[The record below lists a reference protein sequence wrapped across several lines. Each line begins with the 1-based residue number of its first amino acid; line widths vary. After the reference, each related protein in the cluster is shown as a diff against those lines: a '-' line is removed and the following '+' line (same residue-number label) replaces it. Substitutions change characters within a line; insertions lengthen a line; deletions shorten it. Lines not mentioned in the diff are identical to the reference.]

1 MIFAVLSA
9 ILSHW
14 RRAPL
19 QFISLLAG
27 LALATA
33 LWSGVQA
40 INGEARASYN
50 AAAQSL
56 LDGQLDRLLPA
67 DGGPVAQADHLALRM
82 AGWRVSPVAE
92 GRLNGVR
99 VLGLDPNTVPA
110 GVGQIDLADR
120 ADADAFRNGDGQVFG
135 RRDAL
140 DRLGPVP
147 PEPVAVEDIAPGTV
161 ITQIGVA
168 QRLLDRPPG
177 HINFLLLDRD
187 QQDGLSPL
195 SEIAPGLTRVSTG
208 GGTDLSRLTDSFH
221 LNLTAFGALSFI
233 VGLFIVH
240 GTVGLAIEQ
249 RRPMV
254 RTLRALGV
262 PLRSLLTALGCEL
275 FVFAVVGGAL
285 GLVLGHLIAGALLP
299 DVASSLRGLYG
310 AAISGELTLRPG
322 WIAAGLAMSLAGVA
336 IAGTGALVKVAR
348 LPILAAARPRAWAM
362 GHRKGQR
369 VLTGIG
375 MAALA
380 GAGGLAL
387 WGTSLV
393 AGFALVGAVLLGA
406 AAILPA
412 ILSSVLRF
420 GESSANGPV
429 AQWFWADSRQ
439 QLPGLSLA
447 LMALLLA
454 MAANVGVSTM
464 VSSFRLTF
472 IGFLDQRLAAE
483 LYVDTNGVPGLENW
497 LTDRASAVLPVQ
509 SVEVEV
515 RGLPTD
521 LYGTRPDPLYPDNWR
536 LLQGDA
542 KAWNTMFDGRG
553 VLINEQLSRRGDIG
567 VGDVLHL
574 AGRDLPVAG
583 IFGDYGNP
591 IGQAMVAESI
601 WAAAYPNEVPRRFA
615 VRTDPS
621 TVPAMITDIQDRFG
635 LSPDGIIDQAGIKA
649 MSLQV
654 FERTFAVT
662 GALNLLTLG
671 VAGFAILMSLLTL
684 GSMRLPQLAPV
695 WAMGLTRSRL
705 GGLDL
710 LRAVLLAGLTTVL
723 AIPLGL
729 ALAWALLAIVNVAAF
744 GWRLPMFLFPLDYAL
759 LGVQAILAAALAA
772 GWPAIRLS
780 RIPPDRLLRVFAAE
794 R

>member
-1 MIFAVLSA
+1 MTFAVLSA

-19 QFISLLAG
+19 QFIALLAG

-40 INGEARASYN
+40 INAEARSSYD
-50 AAAQSL
+50 AAAQTL
-56 LDGQLDRLLPA
+56 LDGQVDRLVPA
-67 DGGPVAQADHLALRM
+67 DGGAVTQADHLALRM

-99 VLGLDPNTVPA
+99 ILGLDPNTVPA
-110 GVGQIDLADR
+110 GVGQIDIADR
-120 ADADAFRNGDGQVFG
+120 ADADAFRTGDGQIFG
-135 RRDAL
+135 RAEAL

-147 PEPVAVEDIAPGTV
+147 PEPVPVAEIAPGTV
-161 ITQIGVA
+161 VTQIGVA
-168 QRLLDRPPG
+168 QRLLDRPAG
-177 HINFLLLDRD
+177 HIDFLLLDPD
-187 QQDGLSPL
+187 QPDGLPRL
-195 SEIAPGLTRVSTG
+195 AEIAPGLSRVAAG

-221 LNLTAFGALSFI
+221 LNLTAFGALSFV

-254 RTLRALGV
+254 RTLRAVGV
-262 PLRSLLTALGCEL
+262 PLRLLLWGLGLELLIFAL
-275 FVFAVVGGAL
+275 AGGAL
-285 GLVLGHLIAGALLP
+285 GLILGHLIAGALLP

-369 VLTGIG
+369 VLTGVG

-429 AQWFWADSRQ
+429 AEWFWADSRQ

-454 MAANVGVSTM
+454 MAANAGVSTM

-483 LYVDTNGVPGLENW
+483 LYVDTKEEPGLEAW
-497 LTDRASAVLPVQ
+497 LTDRSDAVLPVQ

-536 LLQGDA
+536 LLEGGA
-542 KAWNTMFDGRG
+542 AAWQTMFDGRG
-553 VLINEQLSRRGDIG
+553 VLINEQLARRGGIG
-567 VGDVLHL
+567 VGDILPL
-574 AGRDLPVAG
+574 AGQDLPVVG
-583 IFGDYGNP
+583 VFGDYGNP
-591 IGQAMVAESI
+591 IGQAMIAEPL
-601 WAAAYPNEVPRRFA
+601 WTDAYPNEVPRRFA
-615 VRTDPS
+615 VRTDPAA
-621 TVPAMITDIQDRFG
+621 VPGMIEAMQAEFG
-635 LSPDGIIDQAGIKA
+635 IAPDSAIDQAGIKA
-649 MSLQV
+649 VSLQV

-744 GWRLPMFLFPLDYAL
+744 GWRLPMFLFPADYAL
-759 LGVQAILAAALAA
+759 LGVEAILAAALAA